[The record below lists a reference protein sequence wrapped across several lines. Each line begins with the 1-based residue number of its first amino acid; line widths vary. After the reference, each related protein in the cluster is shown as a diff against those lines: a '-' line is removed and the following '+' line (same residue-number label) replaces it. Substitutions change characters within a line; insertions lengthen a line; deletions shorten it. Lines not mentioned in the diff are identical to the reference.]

1 MGWVITRRYA
11 DYHEMTN
18 TETGAVRKVALAS
31 DAQWSYLE
39 TLRKEVAGKTEPLA
53 NRPYA
58 HYAKQQIDKL
68 LAKQAKRDAQQKLF

>member
-18 TETGAVRKVALAS
+18 TDTGAIRKVALAS
-31 DAQWSYLE
+31 HQQWQYLE
-39 TLRKEVAGKTEPLA
+39 NLRSEVEGKTERLK

-58 HYAKQQIDKL
+58 HYAKQRIDKL
-68 LAKQAKRDAQQKLF
+68 LEKKEKLTNQQTLL